1 MDKLRVKNKETQQEN
16 MEPQKQLTTH
26 AGTANGKKKTKRK
39 EVAIFGNYRNYYGYR
54 VSHRHV
60 PCLVSF
66 KNLNFEF
73 IN

>member
-1 MDKLRVKNKETQQEN
+1 MDKLRVKNEETQEEN
-16 MEPQKQLTTH
+16 MEPQKQLTPH
-26 AGTANGKKKTKRK
+26 AGTANGKKTKRK

-54 VSHRHV
+54 VSHRHI